1 MKIFRS
7 IEEREAFDAIA
18 DGVNAAVK
26 PIKDSVKNKKVNYR
40 E

>member
-18 DGVNAAVK
+18 D
-26 PIKDSVKNKKVNYR
+26 KKER
-40 E
+40 EALARKKMHS